1 MILMQHWSL
10 VELRKLYELADQEA
24 RNESQ
29 SPLLDDPP
37 PSYDTF
43 QALEQ
48 GLPVEQNHVNDQP
61 LSLHVPAVPPKV
73 EDSSQA
79 MVKYQEKHIHQLDAS
94 FNKAL
99 ARENHVMHADV
110 PDIVEHLLREWIVR
124 PERQSHPSPP
134 RDSPRDIRRKSYY
147 ESDTDDT
154 SGSEFEGALTGGRYL
169 EAPPRKSY
177 KGKPQF
183 RAHVESDPEDGERER
198 PRERGPRKHIIHGES
213 DTSSDSDD
221 ILPPSRTR
229 PHPRRR
235 SSDAS
240 SHHSETYDRVRRP
253 YMSGGL
259 SNVPE
264 DASGSRNASRGIPP
278 SPMPVPIR
286 PMPTP
291 NQQWPPTPQ
300 GTPSNPGFRAPSF
313 NNGPYPG
320 SPRIQSNGSYA
331 PPPTA
336 NGHYPPPSTGGYMPG
351 PSPQPMAGTYFP
363 PRMQMPG
370 GPPPPPTMGMGVP
383 QQRPHRQYRRHQH
396 RHEDRESMKIARERD
411 KALKAEESNKNLKR
425 GLFGGA
431 ALAGVLDLLQGLDG
445 I

>member
-1 MILMQHWSL
+1 MILVQHYSL

-24 RNESQ
+24 RDEPQ

-37 PSYDTF
+37 PSYDTYR
-43 QALEQ
+43 ALEQ
-48 GLPVEQNHVNDQP
+48 GLPMEAAHDDKQQI
-61 LSLHVPAVPPKV
+61 SLHVPAEPLTS

-79 MVKYQEKHIHQLDAS
+79 MVKYQERPIQQLDAS
-94 FNKAL
+94 FNQAL
-99 ARENHVMHADV
+99 ARENRVMNANV
-110 PDIVEHLLREWIVR
+110 PDIVEHLLSEWTR
-124 PERQSHPSPP
+124 MPEMQSHSSPP

-154 SGSEFEGALTGGRYL
+154 SDSEFEGALTGGRYL
-169 EAPPRKSY
+169 EAPPRRSH
-177 KGKPQF
+177 KGKVQF
-183 RAHVESDPEDGERER
+183 RARVESDPEDAVRDK
-198 PRERGPRKHIIHGES
+198 PRERGPSKHILQSGES

-221 ILPPSRTR
+221 EPPPSRTR
-229 PHPRRR
+229 PHPHRG
-235 SSDAS
+235 SDAS
-240 SHHSETYDRVRRP
+240 SHHSDTYDRVRRP

-264 DASGSRNASRGIPP
+264 GASGSRTASRGIPP

-313 NNGPYPG
+313 NSPFPG
-320 SPRIQSNGSYA
+320 SPRIQTNGPYPQ
-331 PPPTA
+331 PPPA
-336 NGHYPPPSTGGYMPG
+336 NGHYPPPTGYMPG
-351 PSPQPMAGTYFP
+351 PSPQPQTGTYFP
-363 PRMQMPG
+363 TRMQMQQ
-370 GPPPPPTMGMGVP
+370 GPPPLMPQ
-383 QQRPHRQYRRHQH
+383 QQRPPRHHRHH
-396 RHEDRESMKIARERD
+396 RHEDRESIKIARERE
-411 KALKAEESNKNLKR
+411 KAMKAEESNKNLKR

>member
-1 MILMQHWSL
+1 MIVTQHWSL

-37 PSYDTF
+37 PSYDTCR
-43 QALEQ
+43 ALEQ
-48 GLPVEQNHVNDQP
+48 GAPMEQIHVNDQQ

-79 MVKYQEKHIHQLDAS
+79 IVKYHERPLHQLDAS

-99 ARENHVMHADV
+99 ARENQVMNANV
-110 PDIVEHLLREWIVR
+110 PDIVEHLLTVWTVT

-134 RDSPRDIRRKSYY
+134 RDSPREVRRKSYY
-147 ESDTDDT
+147 ESDTEDT
-154 SGSEFEGALTGGRYL
+154 SDSEFEGAQTGGRYL
-169 EAPPRKSY
+169 EAAPRKSY
-177 KGKPQF
+177 KGKVQF
-183 RAHVESDPEDGERER
+183 RARVESDPEDHEHER
-198 PRERGPRKHIIHGES
+198 PRERGPRKHIIQSGES

-221 ILPPSRTR
+221 VLPPSRTR

-240 SHHSETYDRVRRP
+240 SHHSETYDRPRRP

-264 DASGSRNASRGIPP
+264 DASGRGTTPRGVPP

-291 NQQWPPTPQ
+291 TQQWPPTPQ
-300 GTPSNPGFRAPSF
+300 GTPSNPGGFRAPSF

-320 SPRIQSNGSYA
+320 SPRIQ
-331 PPPTA
+331 T
-336 NGHYPPPSTGGYMPG
+336 NGHYPPPATGYMPG
-351 PSPQPMAGTYFP
+351 PSPQPQSGTYFP

-370 GPPPPPTMGMGVP
+370 PPPPPPPMMGMGMP
-383 QQRPHRQYRRHQH
+383 PQQQQQRPPHRQHNSRRHNH

-411 KALKAEESNKNLKR
+411 KAMKAEESNKNLKR